1 MKALTVWQ
9 PWASLIMLGAKPYEF
24 RRWDYR
30 VRDKSIVD
38 QRIAIHA
45 GARAMKKDEIEDILE
60 RLDDKI
66 SSLDPTIARPL
77 CERILASF
85 AETPASS
92 KRRAKHAPE
101 PVLPGFP
108 EPPDEAPVPIVV
120 AGQTL
125 PLSALMGTVIIGAPK
140 KVSAMFSSPADSD
153 RIDHHMWS
161 WPLTEIRRF
170 DSPVPARGAQG
181 FWQVPPSI
189 LAEGVTTAG
198 MVLT

>member
-1 MKALTVWQ
+1 MKALTIWQ

-30 VRDKSIVD
+30 VRDKGLVD

-45 GARAMKKDEIEDILE
+45 GARPMKKDEIEDILE

-66 SSLDPTIARPL
+66 SSLDPAIARPL
-77 CERILASF
+77 CARILASF
-85 AETPASS
+85 AETPTSS
-92 KRRAKHAPE
+92 RRRARHAPE

-108 EPPDEAPVPIVV
+108 EPPDERAAPVVV

-125 PLSALMGTVIIGAPK
+125 PLSALLGTAIIGKPR

-153 RIDHHMWS
+153 RIDHHMWG
-161 WPLTEIRRF
+161 WPLTEIQRF
-170 DSPVPARGAQG
+170 DAPVPDRGAQG
-181 FWQVPPSI
+181 FWSVPASI
-189 LAEGVTTAG
+189 LAEGVTTAE
-198 MVLT
+198 MART